1 MEVFQDYFQMYLLSL
16 ISSPWRCY
24 SFWDFFHFQWGGA
37 LPQAQRGFSRNPY
50 RALESASCFHL
61 HGHRWYWREG
71 AAEEQEEEAS
81 HVQPDQETEEAGTPR
96 GNGGPLVVTVER
108 GQRYVCRGNFA
119 NWTVSRLGRDN

>member
-1 MEVFQDYFQMYLLSL
+1 MEVFQDYFQMYQLSL

-24 SFWDFFHFQWGGA
+24 SFWDCFHFQWGGA

-81 HVQPDQETEEAGTPR
+81 HVQPDQEAEEAGTSGR
-96 GNGGPLVVTVER
+96 NRGPLVVTVER
-108 GQRYVCRGNFA
+108 G
-119 NWTVSRLGRDN
+119 